1 MADEPADDEIAEDDD
16 EVQIDDPDALAD
28 EDWSDFTYGQGG
40 VDEDD

>member
-1 MADEPADDEIAEDDD
+1 MADEPADDEIVDDD
-16 EVQIDDPDALAD
+16 VEIEDPDALAD

>member
-1 MADEPADDEIAEDDD
+1 MPEEPEDD
-16 EVQIDDPDALAD
+16 EVELDDEVEIDDPDALAD

>member
-1 MADEPADDEIAEDDD
+1 MADEPDDNEIVDDDEIE
-16 EVQIDDPDALAD
+16 IDDPDELAD